1 MQHKG
6 ARMGSQVDLPEGAGT
21 AVTSNSIMIEN
32 NLKATF
38 SGVRTVLLTLVLI
51 SPYRG
56 AATG

>member
-1 MQHKG
+1 
-6 ARMGSQVDLPEGAGT
+6 MGSQLDLSDGAGT

-38 SGVRTVLLTLVLI
+38 NRVRTVLLTLVLI